1 MTSRKRKSLS
11 LQEKLNILRAVK
23 ENPTRKKVCIAKE
36 LGLTPS
42 TLNSIVAKRIEI
54 EENARTFDV
63 KCKQARS
70 SEHVQL
76 DKAVFEWFKQAR
88 AAGVNF
94 DGTILREK
102 ALEIT
107 DKLGIDGF
115 CASNGWIDRFKNRH
129 GLCYRTVN
137 GEAAS
142 VDTETVE
149 AWKETVV
156 SIIKDYEPRD
166 IFNADEAGL
175 FFKVQPSKTLSLKG
189 KACHGGKCS
198 KERLTV
204 LLCCNSDGSEMMKPW
219 VIGKF
224 RNPRCLKNI
233 RHLPCHYNNNTKA
246 WMTCYFFEEFLR
258 YMDSKMGCQN
268 RKVVLFLDNCSAHPK
283 DTASLR
289 NVKVVFL
296 PANTTSHL
304 QPLDAGII
312 KNVKHFYRKCIVKRS
327 LASVERGQQPAGV
340 TILDAMHYLA
350 SAWSAVTAATVEHC
364 FNKCFGVRADDT
376 TEAVGDGA
384 FADCDELNTAMETV
398 GASGIAYSDYA
409 SVDDAVVTSAMLSVD
424 DIVAECADPCASDEE
439 VEEEVERIPEP
450 TFSSAVAALDLLRRY
465 VRTSDDGESHM
476 ALQVLEGRLV
486 LVGREK
492 MRQATLHD
500 FFKRKN

>member
-1 MTSRKRKSLS
+1 MWKT
-11 LQEKLNILRAVK
+11 
-23 ENPTRKKVCIAKE
+23 VCIAKE

-102 ALEIT
+102 ALEIA
-107 DKLGIDGF
+107 DKLG
-115 CASNGWIDRFKNRH
+115 
-129 GLCYRTVN
+129 L
-137 GEAAS
+137 
-142 VDTETVE
+142 
-149 AWKETVV
+149 
-156 SIIKDYEPRD
+156 KDYEPRD

-189 KACHGGKCS
+189 EACHGGKCS

-246 WMTCYFFEEFLR
+246 WMTCSLFEEFLR

-268 RKVVLFLDNCSAHPK
+268 RKVILFLDNCSTHPK

-424 DIVAECADPCASDEE
+424 DIVAECASDEE
-439 VEEEVERIPEP
+439 VEEEEEVEEVEVERIPEP

-476 ALQVLEGRLV
+476 ALQVLEKRLV

>member
-23 ENPTRKKVCIAKE
+23 ENPMWKTVCIAKE

-94 DGTILREK
+94 NGTILREK
-102 ALEIT
+102 ALEIA

-149 AWKETVV
+149 AWKET
-156 SIIKDYEPRD
+156 
-166 IFNADEAGL
+166 
-175 FFKVQPSKTLSLKG
+175 
-189 KACHGGKCS
+189 
-198 KERLTV
+198 
-204 LLCCNSDGSEMMKPW
+204 M
-219 VIGKF
+219 
-224 RNPRCLKNI
+224 
-233 RHLPCHYNNNTKA
+233 
-246 WMTCYFFEEFLR
+246 
-258 YMDSKMGCQN
+258 
-268 RKVVLFLDNCSAHPK
+268 
-283 DTASLR
+283 
-289 NVKVVFL
+289 
-296 PANTTSHL
+296 
-304 QPLDAGII
+304 
-312 KNVKHFYRKCIVKRS
+312 RS

-384 FADCDELNTAMETV
+384 FADCDELNTAMETSGSTV
-398 GASGIAYSDYA
+398 RVRSSSENYSLLADAEGPHPNMQQPEENLVSGSDHSLSRAEDEDPSAPEGKLSWQHTYEGTRMSGTRDQPPAQCSQLLPLHRHNVADTIALAGSGAPPLPWASCEWSVCPKNSEITTNYADSSGGNVSGGVVPPTHCHKKNAPATWHA
-409 SVDDAVVTSAMLSVD
+409 SVYVAPPVTKS
-424 DIVAECADPCASDEE
+424 I
-439 VEEEVERIPEP
+439 
-450 TFSSAVAALDLLRRY
+450 
-465 VRTSDDGESHM
+465 H
-476 ALQVLEGRLV
+476 Q
-486 LVGREK
+486 
-492 MRQATLHD
+492 
-500 FFKRKN
+500 